1 MRLVRLA
8 AILAILAP
16 TGCGSSSL
24 PSDDA
29 LIAKFR
35 TNEKEFRSVVSAMS
49 GQGGRMLKTETRDR
63 IDALGVKLAA
73 IDGATDPPRVVFSA
87 GSSGWAMEGA
97 SKGFLYSTQPP
108 APILP
113 SLDDVK
119 LEPRSSGFREIAPDW
134 YLYLRHD

>member
-1 MRLVRLA
+1 MRLVGLA
-8 AILAILAP
+8 ATLAMTAAVA
-16 TGCGSSSL
+16 CGSRSL
-24 PSDDA
+24 PTDDE

-35 TNEKEFRSVVSAMS
+35 SNEKEFRSVVSAMS

-63 IDALGVKLAA
+63 IKALGVNLAA

-87 GSSGWAMEGA
+87 ASTGWAMQGS

-113 SLDDVK
+113 SLDGAK
-119 LEPRSSGFREIAPDW
+119 LAARSSGFRAIAPDW
-134 YLYLRHD
+134 YLYLRRD